1 MALTK
6 AEKNV
11 LAIVNIYTKC
21 ATPQHGD
28 CETVTMLKKGYMAVV
43 ETLLRDLSLGRFSD

>member
-21 ATPQHGD
+21 ATPQRGD
-28 CETVTMLKKGYMAVV
+28 CETVTMMKKGYMAVV